1 MTWFFDD
8 TPVCLFVWA
17 ENAYTY
23 KHLQLVEWIGGR
35 RKLESGPPALS
46 CSLRTLWLALK
57 ESEREG
63 QRLFFLQ
70 PLSNIVI
77 PLPLRCRIR
86 FSFSFFFKKPCDV
99 GFVLCFFFVRCC
111 VTTYAHLVF
120 FFLRLAPSLDLLI
133 APTKKPPRPGHSSIS
148 IPYRIV
154 VYYNTCLCRSNRL
167 KKAIRSNCIL
177 PRRSGAAT

>member
-99 GFVLCFFFVRCC
+99 GFVLCFFFRALLRHHICP
-111 VTTYAHLVF
+111 LS
-120 FFLRLAPSLDLLI
+120 FLFPSTRSVSRLAHCSHKE
-133 APTKKPPRPGHSSIS
+133 TSPPRS
-148 IPYRIV
+148 
-154 VYYNTCLCRSNRL
+154 
-167 KKAIRSNCIL
+167 
-177 PRRSGAAT
+177 